1 MFKLGDI
8 VRIKKEYVEPHE
20 DPNTEYLVVEDNGDG
35 KTKVW
40 IHSGIS
46 SFGGYHYVWPS
57 EVFYK
62 VGHIDHKKGS

>member
-40 IHSGIS
+40 IHSGRTC
-46 SFGGYHYVWPS
+46 
-57 EVFYK
+57 
-62 VGHIDHKKGS
+62 